1 MSEQQNAREPR
12 SFNELA
18 AAYVKS
24 LRVVYCVT
32 CGKPDNIVDHP
43 AFQSVAEE
51 IAAAEQ
57 SRAAQVVEIA
67 SLRADR
73 DRCADSYQQE
83 KAARIVAEAERD
95 RWRKLAT
102 DARPYVDTSPD
113 WLERFDAEAGTP

>member
-1 MSEQQNAREPR
+1 MN
-12 SFNELA
+12 NEHDA
-18 AAYVKS
+18 E
-24 LRVVYCVT
+24 
-32 CGKPDNIVDHP
+32 IVRLTD
-43 AFQSVAEE
+43 AL
-51 IAAAEQ
+51 AAAEQ

-113 WLERFDAEAGTP
+113 WLERFDAEAGKP

>member
-1 MSEQQNAREPR
+1 MNPAHHQAHAALKANPNNMDAAD
-12 SFNELA
+12 FLLA
-18 AAYVKS
+18 AVKS
-24 LRVVYCVT
+24 ECAA
-32 CGKPDNIVDHP
+32 K
-43 AFQSVAEE
+43 QSA
-51 IAAAEQ
+51 ISALAAAEQ

-113 WLERFDAEAGTP
+113 WLERFDAAKDGS

>member
-1 MSEQQNAREPR
+1 MKLTVDGVEYEKVVFHGEPTWFR
-12 SFNELA
+12 IDRGVECETDSNEHRLLDA
-18 AAYVKS
+18 
-24 LRVVYCVT
+24 L
-32 CGKPDNIVDHP
+32 
-43 AFQSVAEE
+43 
-51 IAAAEQ
+51 AAAEQ

-113 WLERFDAEAGTP
+113 WLERFDAEAGKP